1 MQPDNIVMNE
11 KNENH
16 EVVLDVKNL
25 TKKFEIGKG
34 KFLTACDN
42 INMRVYKGS
51 TIGVIGESGCGKSTL
66 VRTILQLHP
75 ATSGEVLFHGENL
88 LEATGETRRQN
99 RRKIQMVFQNPSTAF
114 NPKMKVKDILC
125 EPLKNYGLIK
135 NRDIKDKA
143 AELLRMVELP
153 EDFMNRYPHSMSGGQ
168 RQRLGIA
175 RALCLEPEVI
185 VCDEATSAL
194 DVSVQKT
201 VCELLVKLQREKGV
215 SYIFI
220 CHDMGLVDLMSRQM
234 AVMYLG
240 NVVELIEWKRIS
252 THSRHPYTKA
262 LLNVIFRTD
271 SKEGDIK
278 PLKGDIPS
286 PVDLPSG
293 CPFHTRCP
301 EATEIC
307 SKIKPTLKEVEPG
320 CHVACHK
327 CA

>member
-1 MQPDNIVMNE
+1 MPRDASQD
-11 KNENH
+11 
-16 EVVLDVKNL
+16 VVLDVRNL
-25 TKKFEIGKG
+25 TKKFELEHGRS
-34 KFLTACDN
+34 LTACDN
-42 INMRVYKGS
+42 INLRVYRGQ
-51 TIGVIGESGCGKSTL
+51 TLGIVGESGCGKSSL

-75 ATSGEVLFHGENL
+75 ATSGEVLFYPRGQGNGENL
-88 LEATGETRRQN
+88 LNASGEACRQN

-125 EPLKNYGLIK
+125 EPLRNFGLIK
-135 NRDIKDKA
+135 RRDMVDKA

-153 EDFMNRYPHSMSGGQ
+153 EDFLYRYPHSMSGGQ

-175 RALCLEPEVI
+175 RALVLEPEVI

-194 DVSVQKT
+194 DVSVQRN
-201 VCELLVKLQREKGV
+201 VCDLLIRLQREKGIA
-215 SYIFI
+215 YIFI
-220 CHDMGLVDLMSRQM
+220 CHDMGLVDLMSHQV

-240 NVVELIEWKRIS
+240 NVVELIENKRIAD
-252 THSRHPYTKA
+252 HCRHPYTKA

-271 SKEGDIK
+271 SKEEIRLLQGE
-278 PLKGDIPS
+278 IPS

-301 EATEIC
+301 EAEDIC
-307 SKIKPTLKEVEPG
+307 SREKPALKEVEPG
-320 CHVACHK
+320 CHVACHR

>member
-1 MQPDNIVMNE
+1 MPHD
-11 KNENH
+11 
-16 EVVLDVKNL
+16 VVLDIRNL
-25 TKKFEIGKG
+25 TKKFELGKG

-42 INMRVYKGS
+42 ISMRVYRGE
-51 TIGVIGESGCGKSTL
+51 TVGIIGESGCGKSTL
-66 VRTILQLHP
+66 VRTVLQLHP
-75 ATSGEVLFHGENL
+75 ATSGEVIYHPRGGGSENL
-88 LEATGETRRQN
+88 LNAAGEARRQN

-125 EPLKNYGLIK
+125 EPLRNFGLIRHR
-135 NRDIKDKA
+135 NVKDKA

-153 EDFMNRYPHSMSGGQ
+153 EDFMERYPHSMSGGQ

-175 RALCLEPEVI
+175 RALVLEPEVI

-201 VCELLVKLQREKGV
+201 VCELLVRLQREKGIA
-215 SYIFI
+215 YMFI

-240 NVVELIEWKRIS
+240 NVVELIEGGRIS
-252 THSRHPYTKA
+252 TQASHPYTRA

-271 SKEGDIK
+271 SKEEVR
-278 PLKGDIPS
+278 PLQGDIPS

-301 EATEIC
+301 EAQGIC
-307 SKIKPTLKEVEPG
+307 SREKPELKKVETDAQQDTG
-320 CHVACHK
+320 CHYVACHFH
-327 CA
+327 

>member
-1 MQPDNIVMNE
+1 MQPNLN
-11 KNENH
+11 NNNH

-25 TKKFEIGKG
+25 TKKFDLGKG

-42 INMRVYKGS
+42 INMRVFKGS

-75 ATSGEVLFHGENL
+75 ATGGEVLFHGENL
-88 LEATGETRRQN
+88 LNASGEKRRQN

-114 NPKMKVKDILC
+114 NPKLKVKDILC
-125 EPLKNYGLIK
+125 EPLKNFGLIK
-135 NRDIKDKA
+135 NKDIKAKA

-175 RALCLEPEVI
+175 RALSLEPEII

-201 VCELLVKLQREKGV
+201 VCELLIKLQREKGV

-220 CHDMGLVDLMSRQM
+220 CHDMGLVDLMSQQM

-240 NVVELIEWKRIS
+240 NIVELIEWQRIS
-252 THSRHPYTKA
+252 THARHPYTKA

-278 PLKGDIPS
+278 PLQGDIPS
-286 PVDLPSG
+286 PVNLPSG

-301 EATEIC
+301 NASEIC
-307 SKIKPTLKEVEPG
+307 TRVKPVLKEVEPG
-320 CHVACHK
+320 CHVACHLFNK
-327 CA
+327 PEN

>member
-1 MQPDNIVMNE
+1 MPHD
-11 KNENH
+11 
-16 EVVLDVKNL
+16 VVLDIRNL
-25 TKKFEIGKG
+25 TKKFDLGKG

-51 TIGVIGESGCGKSTL
+51 TIGIIGESGCGKSTL
-66 VRTILQLHP
+66 VRTVLQLHP
-75 ATSGEVLFHGENL
+75 ATSGEVRFHGEDL
-88 LEATGETRRQN
+88 LKAEGEARRQN

-125 EPLKNYGLIK
+125 EPLRNFGLIR
-135 NRDIKDKA
+135 NRDVRDKA

-153 EDFMNRYPHSMSGGQ
+153 EDFMDRYPHSMSGGQ

-175 RALCLEPEVI
+175 RALVLEPEVI

-194 DVSVQKT
+194 DVSVQRT
-201 VCELLVKLQREKGV
+201 VCDLLVKLQREKGIA
-215 SYIFI
+215 YMFI

-252 THSRHPYTKA
+252 EASRHPYTRA
-262 LLNVIFRTD
+262 LLDVIFRTD
-271 SKEGDIK
+271 SKEEVR
-278 PLKGDIPS
+278 PLQGDIPS

-301 EATEIC
+301 EAQDLCVRE
-307 SKIKPTLKEVEPG
+307 KPVLKEVEPG
-320 CHVACHK
+320 CHVACHFH
-327 CA
+327 